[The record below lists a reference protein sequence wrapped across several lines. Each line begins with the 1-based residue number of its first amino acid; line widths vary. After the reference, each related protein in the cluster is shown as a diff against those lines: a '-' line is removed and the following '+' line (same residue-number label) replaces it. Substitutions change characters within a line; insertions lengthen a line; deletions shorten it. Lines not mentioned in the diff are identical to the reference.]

1 MLLWLQ
7 SLLGSMKK
15 EDGQGMVEYALLIGL
30 IAVVVIVVLVVLG
43 DTIADFFQSIVDTLT
58 DKTPENTTTFI
69 NNTFL

>member
-58 DKTPENTTTFI
+58 NPEGDTSFI
-69 NNTFL
+69 NNKFL